1 MKRFLLA
8 ASNAVLVAIALS
20 TRVSLMQPTMAQTQS
35 SQFLSTPV
43 EQAMDS
49 RVGEVLDTL
58 DLAYTVNNSGDYELA
73 VEFDNGRSQT
83 AWITS
88 DTQTLGSLELR
99 QIVSPAYAVEGT
111 LSAQLANQLLNE
123 NAYTKLGTWQIVQEG
138 GQAIALFTARIDADS
153 SADDFMAALV
163 SVLSVADQMEDELG
177 ASVDPSG
184 QPTYAAQRLA
194 GY

>member
-20 TRVSLMQPTMAQTQS
+20 TRVSLMQPTIAQTQS
-35 SQFLSTPV
+35 SQFLPTPS
-43 EQAMDS
+43 QAMDS
-49 RVGEVLDTL
+49 RVGRVLDTL